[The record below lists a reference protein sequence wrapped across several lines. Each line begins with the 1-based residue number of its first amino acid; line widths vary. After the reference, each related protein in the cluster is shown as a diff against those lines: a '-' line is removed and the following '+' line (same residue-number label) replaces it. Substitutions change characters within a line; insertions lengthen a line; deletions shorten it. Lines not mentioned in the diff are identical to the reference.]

1 MRMMDAIASEW
12 RMQFQRPS
20 ALLLLLAFA
29 AVLVYG
35 GLAGKAERDGRAAAI
50 ASHHA
55 DIAGAMDEWL
65 ADLRE
70 LERLGAGA
78 NLPPRTGSP
87 MDVVFA
93 SSLPQAPLADF
104 AVGQSDLLP
113 FLGEISLW
121 DPDIRLFSKYEI
133 ADPVALA
140 LGGFDISKAVILF
153 LPLLLLV
160 FCFDAIAADRDANR
174 LGLAVAQGVSVR
186 RLFWRRLLPRAG
198 IVLFVAFAA
207 AAVALLMGQGGAS
220 PGGRL
225 AAFGL
230 WSLLALVYGLF
241 WLMLIAWVASF
252 NRSGE
257 FNVLVLLGL
266 WVGLTLVVPAATSAA
281 AEALY
286 PTPSRLAYLADAR
299 EVENQTRLRQADVA
313 NQFMLDHPELL
324 VNQESQI
331 PAFVQSAFLVTSTV
345 DEATQPVLASFE
357 AALRG
362 RENVI
367 GLFRYLSPA
376 VAVHSLFN
384 ELAGTSAGRH
394 QDYLAQAR
402 QFKAEYARRVG
413 PNVVAMQ
420 PIDSAFYLALPE
432 FRFDGEPLA
441 DRLARGAAPLAVLLL
456 LSALMAALAN
466 RRLGAASPIDS

>member
-1 MRMMDAIASEW
+1 MT
-12 RMQFQRPS
+12 PS
-20 ALLLLLAFA
+20 
-29 AVLVYG
+29 
-35 GLAGKAERDGRAAAI
+35 
-50 ASHHA
+50 
-55 DIAGAMDEWL
+55 
-65 ADLRE
+65 
-70 LERLGAGA
+70 
-78 NLPPRTGSP
+78 PPTATPTGS
-87 MDVVFA
+87 A
-93 SSLPQAPLADF
+93 SPWPR
-104 AVGQSDLLP
+104 
-113 FLGEISLW
+113 E
-121 DPDIRLFSKYEI
+121 
-133 ADPVALA
+133 
-140 LGGFDISKAVILF
+140 
-153 LPLLLLV
+153 
-160 FCFDAIAADRDANR
+160 
-174 LGLAVAQGVSVR
+174 VSVR

-441 DRLARGAAPLAVLLL
+441 HRLARGAAPLAVLLL